1 MNNPF
6 KFGSIVDGDFFT
18 DRREEL
24 LQIERMLNSD
34 NHIIL
39 ISPRRFGKSSLV
51 QCAISKVSRP
61 SIVLNLQSVV
71 SETDFASRLLKQ
83 LFKLYPWEKV
93 KHYMSHF
100 RIVPTI
106 TTTPM
111 TDQME
116 VSFMPSVSD
125 ASVVVEDVMQL
136 LDTVSK
142 PEKKLI
148 VVLDEFQEVISIRK
162 GFDRQLRSIM
172 QTQKNINY
180 VILGSQESMMEE
192 IFEKKKSPFYH
203 FGQLMRLNKIPKDDF
218 YKYIIERLPKTDDSG
233 RIAEE
238 ILQFTLC
245 HPYYTQQLAS
255 QVWNLMYYEN
265 TIDNVVTKSIEVLVR
280 MHDLDFERLWMNFNK
295 TDRRIMQELCL
306 HPNQSLMTNR
316 GLASSTIFSSIKRLM
331 KQGYVIKT
339 TSYEV
344 EDPFFRLWIVKT
356 QG

>member
-6 KFGSIVDGDFFT
+6 KLGSIDDGDFFT
-18 DRREEL
+18 DRHEEL
-24 LQIERMLNSD
+24 IQIERMLNSD

-51 QCAISKVSRP
+51 QCAISKSNRP

-116 VSFMPSVSD
+116 VSFLPSLSD

-136 LDTVSK
+136 LDNVSK

-148 VVLDEFQEVISIRK
+148 VVLDEFQEVTSIRK

-203 FGQLMRLNKIPKDDF
+203 FGQLMRLNKIPHEDF
-218 YKYIIERLPKTDDSG
+218 RQYIIERLPQTDSTEK
-233 RIAEE
+233 IAEE
-238 ILQFTLC
+238 ILLFTLC

-255 QVWNLMYYEN
+255 QVWNQMHYEN
-265 TIDNVVTKSIEVLVR
+265 VIEDVVQKSVEILIR
-280 MHDLDFERLWMNFNK
+280 MHDLDFERLWLNFNK
-295 TDRRIMQELCL
+295 TDRRIMQELCMQ
-306 HPNQSLMTNR
+306 PNHNPSKNR
-316 GLASSTIFSSIKRLM
+316 NIASSTIFSSLKRLM
-331 KQGYVIKT
+331 RQGYVIKT
-339 TSYEV
+339 KSYEV
-344 EDPFFRLWIVKT
+344 EDPFFRRWIEKT
-356 QG
+356 QS

>member
-148 VVLDEFQEVISIRK
+148 IVSITLHHANPK
-162 GFDRQLRSIM
+162 EYQLC
-172 QTQKNINY
+172 
-180 VILGSQESMMEE
+180 
-192 IFEKKKSPFYH
+192 H
-203 FGQLMRLNKIPKDDF
+203 FGQSRVYDGRDF
-218 YKYIIERLPKTDDSG
+218 RK
-233 RIAEE
+233 EE
-238 ILQFTLC
+238 ITFLSFWTTDA
-245 HPYYTQQLAS
+245 PQQDS
-255 QVWNLMYYEN
+255 
-265 TIDNVVTKSIEVLVR
+265 
-280 MHDLDFERLWMNFNK
+280 ER
-295 TDRRIMQELCL
+295 
-306 HPNQSLMTNR
+306 
-316 GLASSTIFSSIKRLM
+316 
-331 KQGYVIKT
+331 
-339 TSYEV
+339 
-344 EDPFFRLWIVKT
+344 
-356 QG
+356 

>member
-51 QCAISKVSRP
+51 QCAISKVNRP

-203 FGQLMRLNKIPKDDF
+203 FGQLMRLRKLPRNEF
-218 YKYIIERLPKTDDSG
+218 EQYISSRLKSLLPQNYNEITK
-233 RIAEE
+233 E
-238 ILQFTLC
+238 ILDYTDC
-245 HPYYTQQLAS
+245 HPYYSQQLAS
-255 QVWNLMYYEN
+255 QIWQTAIINPECTDLFS
-265 TIDNVVTKSIEVLVR
+265 KALHQIEET
-280 MHDLDFERLWMNFNK
+280 HNLDFERIWIRLNR
-295 TDRRIMQELCL
+295 TDKKIL
-306 HPNQSLMTNR
+306 QSLASDTQLTMTD
-316 GLASSTIFSSIKRLM
+316 LHTSTIYSALKKM
-331 KQGYVIKT
+331 QKQGLVIY
-339 TSYEV
+339 SNRYEI
-344 EDPFFRLWIVKT
+344 EDPFFKKWILDFAS
-356 QG
+356 

>member
-6 KFGSIVDGDFFT
+6 KLDSIVDGDFFT

-148 VVLDEFQEVISIRK
+148 IVLDEFQEVISIRK
-162 GFDRQLRSIM
+162 GFDRQ
-172 QTQKNINY
+172 
-180 VILGSQESMMEE
+180 SMMEE

-218 YKYIIERLPKTDDSG
+218 YQYIIERLPKTDESG

-265 TIDNVVTKSIEVLVR
+265 TIDNVVTKSIELLVR

-306 HPNQSLMTNR
+306 HPNHSLMSNR

-331 KQGYVIKT
+331 KLGYVIKT

-344 EDPFFRLWIVKT
+344 EDPFFRQWIVKT